1 MGAPNRLN
9 YPEDDRP
16 QGAWRD
22 PHAPGRS
29 LNEVPGAPEQRRRM
43 RGFLI
48 AAIILIFL
56 VLFGVAVFEAAL
68 KQTGPAQQKGPAKT
82 ATPPGMFLHV

>member
-16 QGAWRD
+16 ESPWRD
-22 PHAPGRS
+22 PHAPGRR
-29 LNEVPGAPEQRRRM
+29 LNEVPDALAQRRRM
-43 RGFLI
+43 RSFVIATLVLI
-48 AAIILIFL
+48 LL

-68 KQTGPAQQKGPAKT
+68 RQSGPAQQKVPAKT
-82 ATPPGMFLHV
+82 AAPPGMFLRI